1 MVYICL
7 AEKAGEINVVKVSAL
22 PFFNDSAPSCIQ
34 ICYYHCCLPYSRRA
48 VVACTSLFNC
58 CLLLLIVVVEIKEND
73 YSISGFYP
81 VFQFFTLSISGFWF
95 RVSGFYP
102 VYFRFLPW
110 DIPNFPVKIVF
121 RQKFTPCG
129 RKSGKRAVLLGQFK
143 EKWPKNS
150 VKSNC
155 WDD

>member
-58 CLLLLIVVVEIKEND
+58 CWLLLIVVVEIKEND

-81 VFQFFTLSISGFWF
+81 VFQVFT
-95 RVSGFYP
+95 P
-102 VYFRFLPW
+102 CFRFLPCLFQVFTTSISGSIFVSC
-110 DIPNFPVKIVF
+110 DIFLTYKTYRKMSQNVF
-121 RQKFTPCG
+121 TRG
-129 RKSGKRAVLLGQFK
+129 GSR
-143 EKWPKNS
+143 
-150 VKSNC
+150 
-155 WDD
+155 